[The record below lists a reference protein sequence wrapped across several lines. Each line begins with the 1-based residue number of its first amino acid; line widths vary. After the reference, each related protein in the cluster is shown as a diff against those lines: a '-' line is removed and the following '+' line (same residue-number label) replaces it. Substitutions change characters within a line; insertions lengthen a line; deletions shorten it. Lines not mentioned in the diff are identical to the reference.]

1 MRFYQNSSVTNYN
14 SLILNSLPE
23 FYKEVVLAFNNCK
36 DKTFTN
42 LANQN
47 IWLNKNICFK
57 SKPLFF
63 PNWTKGGLLLVKDLF
78 NDNGFKTV
86 NEIKEK
92 LASTNNFLCE
102 YLMVK
107 TALKKHYSRNNMQT
121 INFLNTNANQQF
133 YFDGKFE
140 DISN

>member
-1 MRFYQNSSVTNYN
+1 MNVRIRLLQ
-14 SLILNSLPE
+14 
-23 FYKEVVLAFNNCK
+23 
-36 DKTFTN
+36 N
-42 LANQN
+42 LANRN

-57 SKPLFF
+57 GKPPIL

-92 LASTNNFLCE
+92 LASTYDFLCK

-107 TALKKHYSRNNMQT
+107 TALKKHYSRINMQT
-121 INFLNTNANQQF
+121 TNFVNTNANQQF